1 MSLKKE
7 KTGGLNLGGIGGNI
21 SKKEEYGMPDDSEAL
36 FKGLIAAWDI
46 RKNNKNPDAENCAS
60 VAVAKKKLDDLSDSD
75 TKKKLTDW
83 LDFEKCGCTF
93 E

>member
-7 KTGGLNLGGIGGNI
+7 TSGGLNIGGIGGNI
-21 SKKEEYGMPDDSEAL
+21 SQKEEYGMTDDSETL
-36 FKGLIAAWDI
+36 VKGLIAAWEI
-46 RKNNKNPDAENCAS
+46 RKENINPDAEGCAS
-60 VAVAKKKLDDLSDSD
+60 IAVAKKKLDDLSDSD
-75 TKKKLTDW
+75 TKKKLSDW